1 MPNQKNNTG
10 PEELYLD
17 VRMLSSLHDTAKWGK
32 VLAVLGYILSAF
44 ILVFGLFVQQMPK
57 PSAVEGAAA
66 DVGFSGF
73 TIVVYA
79 FVAMVYFFPSLYLYS
94 FSVRMQ
100 QGVQQRNRQEVY
112 KAFNKLKV
120 LFKFLVIMLA
130 LFLLLFSVSL
140 VMLATGV
147 TGLEV

>member
-1 MPNQKNNTG
+1 
-10 PEELYLD
+10 
-17 VRMLSSLHDTAKWGK
+17 
-32 VLAVLGYILSAF
+32 
-44 ILVFGLFVQQMPK
+44 VFGLFMQQMLNP
-57 PSAVEGAAA
+57 AAMEGAVA
-66 DVGFSGF
+66 DVGLSGF

-79 FVAMVYFFPSLYLYS
+79 FVAMVYFFPSLYLYN

-112 KAFNKLKV
+112 KAFGKLKV
-120 LFKFLVIMLA
+120 LFKFLVIMLV
-130 LFLLLFSVSL
+130 LFLLLFSISL